1 MEVINTSTK
10 ILDAAQE
17 LIQTRGYS
25 AISFQLIAEQVGIR
39 KPSVIHHFPSKAS
52 LGVAVIA
59 RYRESFAI
67 QMRSIKA
74 DPEKTAWDALE
85 FYFSPYLAFAETPN
99 KVCLCG
105 ALAGEVLALPK
116 EMHSEVKDFMES
128 HQKWLEDIFRT
139 GRKNGEFQFDE
150 TPLRLSK
157 TFFSALQGALLIKRS
172 TGDLSQLKD
181 VQKVIRRLLR

>member
-1 MEVINTSTK
+1 MKVINTSTK

-116 EMHSEVKDFMES
+116 EMHS
-128 HQKWLEDIFRT
+128 
-139 GRKNGEFQFDE
+139 
-150 TPLRLSK
+150 
-157 TFFSALQGALLIKRS
+157 
-172 TGDLSQLKD
+172 
-181 VQKVIRRLLR
+181 